1 MGKYFQRYYKAFPL
15 QKRKR
20 LCLRGSAT
28 VCSPAL
34 NCPSRCTEME
44 TSYSVQ
50 LPAQS
55 SIVLL
60 ASNVTRLGS
69 QCETDHCAHWRRL
82 QLWVKRTDD
91 WTQTAALNCHCF
103 QEMEPLT
110 VMWLIEKLL
119 SFLSFQLV
127 SPISK
132 SPRGPLQSRHFSF
145 ARHTAVRPKHVT
157 VHQLTVV
164 FCSRVT
170 PCSCDSVSL
179 VNLFESPL

>member
-1 MGKYFQRYYKAFPL
+1 MTWPHTGKYFQRYYKAFPL

-20 LCLRGSAT
+20 LCLQGSAT
-28 VCSPAL
+28 VCSPSL

-132 SPRGPLQSRHFSF
+132 SPRGPLQSRRFSVCQTHSCPSK
-145 ARHTAVRPKHVT
+145 ACHRSSVDSDVLQSSDTLCVT
-157 VHQLTVV
+157 K
-164 FCSRVT
+164 
-170 PCSCDSVSL
+170 SV
-179 VNLFESPL
+179 